1 MPFSYKIIEIK
12 LRQISKLLLNPM
24 RHYML
29 KLISKICQPIT
40 QLSLLVLLLTSMA
53 QVNAQVMK
61 GQWIGSFTS
70 ADDVTRAKTD
80 YIMEIE
86 STGSTLS
93 GHSYTYFSIA
103 GKRYFVIC
111 RLEGKFDKGSKSLIV
126 SEMETIKTNTPPD
139 FKNCLQTHQL
149 TYFKQKDKELLLG
162 KWKPWVAGS
171 DCGKGETELER
182 KLISKLPP
190 EKKSISSSPK
200 NNQPKKANTIA
211 KKDNSVISS
220 ITDQKRTPIKISDTD
235 ASISKKTDQSE
246 QKNKTN
252 EISIDSKP
260 NIQDEISNSRKISNR
275 EREKLTERT
284 HQFIKTIDVSGP
296 SFRVEIYDNGQVD
309 GDTVTIFLN
318 DKLLVPAKKLTTSPI
333 TLDIKIDND
342 EDVYDLVMY
351 AENMGTIPPN
361 TALMIVTTST
371 NRYEVNITSTEQTS
385 GAVRFRVKR

>member
-1 MPFSYKIIEIK
+1 MLIMPFSYKIIEIK

-111 RLEGKFDKGSKSLIV
+111 RLEGKFDKGSKSMIV
-126 SEMETIKTNTPPD
+126 SEIETIKTNTPPD

-149 TYFKQKDKELLLG
+149 TYFKQKEN
-162 KWKPWVAGS
+162 P
-171 DCGKGETELER
+171 
-182 KLISKLPP
+182 
-190 EKKSISSSPK
+190 
-200 NNQPKKANTIA
+200 
-211 KKDNSVISS
+211 
-220 ITDQKRTPIKISDTD
+220 QK
-235 ASISKKTDQSE
+235 
-246 QKNKTN
+246 
-252 EISIDSKP
+252 
-260 NIQDEISNSRKISNR
+260 
-275 EREKLTERT
+275 
-284 HQFIKTIDVSGP
+284 
-296 SFRVEIYDNGQVD
+296 
-309 GDTVTIFLN
+309 
-318 DKLLVPAKKLTTSPI
+318 
-333 TLDIKIDND
+333 
-342 EDVYDLVMY
+342 
-351 AENMGTIPPN
+351 
-361 TALMIVTTST
+361 
-371 NRYEVNITSTEQTS
+371 
-385 GAVRFRVKR
+385 